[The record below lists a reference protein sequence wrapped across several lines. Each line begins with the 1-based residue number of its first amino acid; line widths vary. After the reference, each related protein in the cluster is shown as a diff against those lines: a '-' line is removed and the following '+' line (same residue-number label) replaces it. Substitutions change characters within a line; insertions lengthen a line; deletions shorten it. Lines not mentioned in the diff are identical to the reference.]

1 MKCAVERGGSASSS
15 ATEQLLKIYISCIYL
30 GSGIVKAPIFID
42 EKDVPEA
49 GAVSCGK
56 GGAGTP
62 LGATLRKGQRGLPV
76 FLDELNDALE
86 AHDVE
91 EYGRIASAMRALLA
105 RHEEGGS
112 GALSLTQAR

>member
-1 MKCAVERGGSASSS
+1 MVSIAASQHGCAGSRMTKETVRIRMECAVERGGSASSS

-76 FLDELNDALE
+76 FLDGL
-86 AHDVE
+86 
-91 EYGRIASAMRALLA
+91 
-105 RHEEGGS
+105 
-112 GALSLTQAR
+112 